1 MDQQSLKQ
9 ILSSSNTYSG
19 TKKYFEAIQQQQQ
32 DIIQMCSAVVISIL
46 QDQQGAHLSKFY
58 SLKFINELLELQEY
72 DWIDLTQK
80 KILPILEE
88 YAVFKKESQDDER
101 GKYLFIQNT
110 SQKKKYEQ
118 VKELEYAGS
127 IFFRYLLESI
137 WVWSKWF
144 PLDTVAGKL
153 SLFKIAQERLSL
165 QKVKFPQ
172 ISYFNKSQVINHMQI
187 QRPPKEMLEECR
199 LLIKEH
205 LEDNSNT
212 DLQSFQKILNKIYFT
227 DKKHYL
233 QSLKSYPQV
242 WKETVELMK
251 QGKMGQDVQIKLRTA
266 QVSIMQKKFFQAT
279 QNLKK
284 SKVALQQ
291 QVFNF
296 STVLSE
302 KEQLLT
308 EINNH
313 ILEKDLLKNQISQLQ
328 KQNDGNLKENEDLRL
343 QLSQLKLKFDTTEV
357 QQEAPTLSNT
367 FNDQFQRS
375 KDLERQ
381 LQKKDIEIK
390 RLTEQVQHY
399 KSFISQMNGNLDQLQ
414 KLQEQTEMERFQLH
428 QENLKSNLKQE
439 ELQNQIGLLKQSNNR
454 LNEIIKQLQTQNNQQ
469 YEEYL
474 QSLEKNSIYIQ
485 KLISDQSES
494 PNLKQ
499 KQNEQVKELEH
510 QIQRQKQEIENLKQQ
525 LDDNQ
530 KSGMQYNNQ
539 TKQQYFSQKNE
550 RGLNSTSTL
559 YKNFQHPDDVEQE
572 YNQVQIKPTNTYQ
585 KSFENKIFQGFQQKK

>member
-19 TKKYFEAIQQQQQ
+19 TKKYLEAIQQQQK

-46 QDQQGAHLSKFY
+46 QDQQGSHLSKFY

-72 DWIDLTQK
+72 DWIDMTQK

-88 YAVFKKESQDDER
+88 YAEFKKESQDDER
-101 GKYLFIQNT
+101 GKYIFIQNT

-172 ISYFNKSQVINHMQI
+172 ITYFNKNQVINHMQI

-205 LEDNSNT
+205 LEENSNS
-212 DLQSFQKILNKIYFT
+212 DLQSFQKTLRKIYFT
-227 DKKHYL
+227 DKKHQL

-242 WKETVELMK
+242 WKETVDLMR

-302 KEQLLT
+302 KEKLLT

-328 KQNDGNLKENEDLRL
+328 KQNDENLKENEDLRM

-390 RLTEQVQHY
+390 RLSEQVQHY
-399 KSFISQMNGNLDQLQ
+399 KGFISQMNGNLDQLQ

-474 QSLEKNSIYIQ
+474 QNLEKNSIYIQ

-499 KQNEQVKELEH
+499 KQTEQIKELEH
-510 QIQRQKQEIENLKQQ
+510 QIQRQRQEIENLKQQ

-539 TKQQYFSQKNE
+539 TKQCMIF
-550 RGLNSTSTL
+550 
-559 YKNFQHPDDVEQE
+559 
-572 YNQVQIKPTNTYQ
+572 
-585 KSFENKIFQGFQQKK
+585 NKTRILQPKK